1 MFLKF
6 LIENGTDSVLVNAGR
21 IEYIYA
27 DDARKSTLL
36 TMSCGEKLRITATL
50 DEIIAEIKAD
60 SS

>member
-6 LIENGTDSVLVNAGR
+6 LIENGTDSVLVNAER